1 MKTAVIYARVSSS
14 NDRQDTSRQIE
25 DLKKY
30 AISQDIEIVNIFQE
44 HISGA
49 KKIEE
54 RQILGECLEYCKR
67 ESVNILLLS
76 ELSRLGRSTLQ
87 VLRSLDILHESKVS
101 VYIQNL
107 GLYTLQPNGEVN
119 PIASIMVT
127 VLAEMANIERSNIQY
142 RLNSG
147 RANYIAKG
155 GKLGKKTGSS
165 KTDDKKKEAVKELI
179 VSENYKIDVNTAMPM
194 RGRSIPLTSLYSLEI
209 RNDSVI
215 SYLPYYGRAYS
226 IPYGGG
232 NGLNFKAPLKEY
244 NMKLDK
250 KGNSVI
256 TFTARNPEDKF
267 DFRVKVY
274 SNGSTSIDVNMQNRQ
289 SISFQGELDV
299 KEE

>member
-1 MKTAVIYARVSSS
+1 MKM
-14 NDRQDTSRQIE
+14 
-25 DLKKY
+25 KK
-30 AISQDIEIVNIFQE
+30 
-44 HISGA
+44 
-49 KKIEE
+49 
-54 RQILGECLEYCKR
+54 QILM
-67 ESVNILLLS
+67 LLLALLVGLPT
-76 ELSRLGRSTLQ
+76 LSAQ
-87 VLRSLDILHESKVS
+87 SKK
-101 VYIQNL
+101 
-107 GLYTLQPNGEVN
+107 E
-119 PIASIMVT
+119 
-127 VLAEMANIERSNIQY
+127 
-142 RLNSG
+142 
-147 RANYIAKG
+147 
-155 GKLGKKTGSS
+155 KKEQ
-165 KTDDKKKEAVKELI
+165 KKEAVKELI

-274 SNGSTSIDVNMQNRQ
+274 SNGSTSIDV
-289 SISFQGELDV
+289 FQGELDV